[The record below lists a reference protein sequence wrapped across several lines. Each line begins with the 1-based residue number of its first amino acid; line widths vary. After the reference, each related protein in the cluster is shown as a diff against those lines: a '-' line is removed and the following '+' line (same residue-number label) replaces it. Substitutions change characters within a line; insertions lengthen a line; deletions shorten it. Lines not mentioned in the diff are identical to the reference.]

1 MTRGFFLLLFV
12 VTIPLLEKSAA
23 MASCAVGEL
32 DGTDSPA
39 VIESTTDEPVSG
51 GTSAQSTSLAETYL
65 HQGKFAE
72 GETAVLLAL
81 DSKPDDDSAR
91 FGLGVIQF
99 FRAVENLGQSL
110 YEYGAI
116 TEKTNVPFLRLP
128 VPKNENPS
136 TINYRAL
143 GRVLDAFATDL
154 QRAESTLAGIK
165 DDNVKLSLRLAE
177 IQFDFTG
184 LGKQHT
190 KLIDLLKA
198 MNRGQQFDFQKQ
210 NPDFKI
216 NFDRGDVAWLRA
228 YCHLLSAM
236 VNVYRAVNEEPGF
249 ESRVDGIFPKIEKS
263 RLGKVPNWQDGLS
276 ITDAPRLRRARLQ
289 LISVCELNRETW
301 RHIRA
306 ETDDDFEWLPNSKQ
320 TDQVGLPISNDQVN
334 AWLGALTELESLLK
348 GESLIPSSLLI
359 FIDGDDRHVGKG
371 LNVKRLLDDPPL
383 DLLNLKRLQDKG
395 IDAKYLEEEKGRK
408 VIDIAKMFLAFQLFD
423 GPFAF
428 GRAARMN

>member
-12 VTIPLLEKSAA
+12 VSIPILEKSVAV
-23 MASCAVGEL
+23 ASCKVGEL
-32 DGTDSPA
+32 DGTNSPA
-39 VIESTTDEPVSG
+39 VLESTTDDPAASG
-51 GTSAQSTSLAETYL
+51 AIAQSPSLAESYL

-72 GETAVLLAL
+72 GETAILLAL

-116 TEKTNVPFLRLP
+116 TENTNVPFLRMP

-136 TINYRAL
+136 AISYRAL

-154 QRAESTLAGIK
+154 QRAESTLAGIR
-165 DDNVKLSLRLAE
+165 DDNVKLSLRLSE

-184 LGKQHT
+184 FGKQHT

-236 VNVYRAVNEEPGF
+236 VNFYRAVNEEPGF
-249 ESRVDGIFPKIEKS
+249 KSRVGSVFPKIEKS
-263 RLGKVPNWQDGLS
+263 RAGEVTNWQEGLS
-276 ITDAPRLRRARLQ
+276 VTDAPRLRRARLQ

-301 RHIRA
+301 RHIRT
-306 ETDDDFEWLPNSKQ
+306 ETDNDFEWLPNSKQ
-320 TDQVGLPISNDQVN
+320 TDQLGLPITNQQVD
-334 AWLGALTELESLLK
+334 AWLGAVTELESLLK

-359 FIDGDDRHVGKG
+359 FIDGDDKHAGKG

-383 DLLNLKRLQDKG
+383 DLLNWKRIQDKG
-395 IDAKYLEEEKGRK
+395 IDAKYLEDEDSGK